1 MSDVAIAP
9 IGVVR
14 SARSDASDTAWGDV
28 ASTIVLDSAR
38 FDASALSGLEEFSHV
53 EIVFVFHGI
62 PQERICY
69 GARHPRDNPGWPLL
83 GIFAQRGS
91 ARPNRIGVSR
101 ARVVAVRGTELDV
114 RGLDALD
121 GTPVLD
127 IKPWLREYAPRGPE
141 RQPGWCAEVMQG
153 YFE

>member
-14 SARSDASDTAWGDV
+14 SARSDASDTGWGDV
-28 ASTIVLDSAR
+28 ASTIVLDPAR
-38 FDASALSGLEEFSHV
+38 FDASALRGLEEFSHV
-53 EIVFVFHGI
+53 EIVFVFHEI
-62 PQERICY
+62 PEERICY
-69 GARHPRDNPGWPLL
+69 GARHPRENPAWPLL

-101 ARVVAVRGTELDV
+101 ARVVAVRGAELDV

-127 IKPWLREYAPRGPE
+127 VKPWLREYAPRGPV
-141 RQPGWCAEVMQG
+141 RQPRWCAEVMQD